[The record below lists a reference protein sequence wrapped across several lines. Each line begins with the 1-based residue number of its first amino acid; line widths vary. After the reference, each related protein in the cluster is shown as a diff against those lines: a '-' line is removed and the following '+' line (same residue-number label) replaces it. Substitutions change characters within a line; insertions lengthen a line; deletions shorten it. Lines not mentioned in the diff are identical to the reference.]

1 MTPLL
6 ALLVLLG
13 AGPIQEPAPT
23 LDMLRSNAQQRMRQD
38 LAIYAT
44 EDFRQLEALYQSA
57 NRNLG
62 GPEAKAILQ
71 RVVTEFPKSN
81 RAGSAVLYLAQ
92 LSSGTEREAYLKS
105 AIEAHGDTWYGDGV
119 QVGALARVQLAS
131 CMPPTGGWRMP
142 RLSPRKSW
150 TTSRVQSTTADGRLW
165 RHSAA
170 WGYCDGQQAEE
181 PATIRLTPT
190 GRRRQAALGSGGA
203 LAGATTRVAVPP
215 ENWQD
220 QAT

>member
-131 CMPPTGGWRMP
+131 
-142 RLSPRKSW
+142 SYA
-150 TTSRVQSTTADGRLW
+150 ADGRL
-165 RHSAA
+165 ADA
-170 WGYCDGQQAEE
+170 K
-181 PATIRLTPT
+181 
-190 GRRRQAALGSGGA
+190 A
-203 LAGATTRVAVPP
+203 LAKEVVDNFPGAVDHGGRPLVETLRSLGLL
-215 ENWQD
+215 
-220 QAT
+220 